1 MHQRVKA
8 VRSRHRS
15 RENVYLRR
23 IAFRTENHF
32 FTPVAKEVRHQV
44 RVIFRTLVSNQP
56 KRCLAIKIGFDFPIL
71 LIKLAHNRTVQ
82 EFVLKVA
89 VEINPEARRNHA
101 PQIGIFRIEGI
112 RELNRRSLGRMHFTR
127 HVRPQ
132 LVTAASGIDIG
143 CHGTAIFLLHGRQIT
158 KQEFSLVIAKL
169 SDIPGTIKMRV
180 NRPNFQARV
189 IRVKIADIGGIA
201 ITKPSRVTEGSVVI
215 QGSRPIHN
223 LIEAVAIQ
231 VTDNDIEVAL
241 AKEPLARCF
250 RLVEPAL
257 LQVLAV
263 KVISHHI
270 GRRIVTAGN
279 NQARMNAI
287 EISRRRQEPVAA
299 VTVGIAP
306 VETQRIIGAKISDI
320 ARREIVNRRYF
331 RAIATPE
338 HRQVFRT
345 CNNHP
350 RRIAVILGRIPNDL
364 ALAINGSVSGLH
376 DNFGLAVTV
385 VVIHLERRVVRPRA
399 DVPAEA
405 YAPKLFTVELIGIEE
420 NRSRIGAYHLLRI
433 VLEIV
438 REPLHDQFIFTV
450 AIQVA
455 DTHVV
460 RIVTAN
466 RIYGIRHHLAC
477 RAVQLEDLVREGLA
491 VKGNGRIENEGCG
504 FLFAFLAIYDS
515 RDRVLRRYF
524 PILVQVV
531 GPVRFPDGRNLFA
544 VTVKVEF
551 RIGFFRTKKAPRNEH
566 PRFAYVCDN
575 KATVNGL
582 QLAGMCKG
590 LERQREEQRRDN
602 RKETET
608 GMSCHNFSRLV
619 VDYSRNIP

>member
-1 MHQRVKA
+1 MRRQVIRRILPCNRLTVLSVMHQRVKA
-8 VRSRHRS
+8 VRSRHWS

-101 PQIGIFRIEGI
+101 PQIGKFRIEGI
-112 RELNRRSLGRMHFTR
+112 GELNRRSLGRMHFTR

-169 SDIPGTIKMRV
+169 SDIPGTIKMRM

-257 LQVLAV
+257 LQVLTV

-306 VETQRIIGAKISDI
+306 VKAQGIIGAKISDI

-350 RRIAVILGRIPNDL
+350 RRIAVILGRIPDDL

-385 VVIHLERRVVRPRA
+385 VVIHLERRVVRTRT

-405 YAPKLFTVELIGIEE
+405 YAPKLFTVELIGVEE
-420 NRSRIGAYHLLRI
+420 NRSRIGAYHRLRI

-438 REPLHDQFIFTV
+438 RKPFYDQFIFTV

-455 DTHVV
+455 DAYVV
-460 RIVTAN
+460 WIIIAD
-466 RIYGIRHHLAC
+466 RIYGIRHYLAC
-477 RAVQLEDLVREGLA
+477 GAVQLEDLVREGA
-491 VKGNGRIENEGCG
+491 SVIHHRRIHDERGT
-504 FLFAFLAIYDS
+504 LLRAFLSAHYGS
-515 RDRVLRRYF
+515 HGVLGSNF
-524 PILVQVV
+524 TGTIEVV
-531 GPVRFPDGRNLFA
+531 GSGGFPDTCDFHA
-544 VTVKVEF
+544 IAIEVEF
-551 RIGFFRTKKAPRNEH
+551 RIGAFCTEQAPRDEH
-566 PRFAYVCDN
+566 AGLPDVRND

-582 QLAGMCKG
+582 HLAGMREG
-590 LERQREEQRRDN
+590 LERQR
-602 RKETET
+602 
-608 GMSCHNFSRLV
+608 
-619 VDYSRNIP
+619 